1 MNIFLLLNPPS
12 GERGGEREGR
22 RERENRRNGNYVS
35 REREKGKRHCSSGTL
50 IGLVRTIMGLPLP
63 PLSSGSLRAGKIFDC
78 LEFQRIYSDFE
89 SWKSQRKLVRDSE
102 NEVVASHFL
111 LYDSLITH
119 DSPFSSFISLEFRIG
134 WSIWSGQ
141 VWRVRGNML
150 GLFIPWE
157 KKYNLRIKLKKNQNQ
172 FSIDK

>member
-1 MNIFLLLNPPS
+1 MS
-12 GERGGEREGR
+12 EAESEREGGKGR
-22 RERENRRNGNYVS
+22 TGETVIMCPGRGRKESGIALQGPSLDSLEQLWASPPPSFFRISSCWKNIWLFGISEDLLWFRILKETCKGF
-35 REREKGKRHCSSGTL
+35 GKRSCCF
-50 IGLVRTIMGLPLP
+50 PL
-63 PLSSGSLRAGKIFDC
+63 
-78 LEFQRIYSDFE
+78 
-89 SWKSQRKLVRDSE
+89 
-102 NEVVASHFL
+102 FL